1 MIAKPKQRPETLAHF
16 AETARTEKRRD
27 ESEERE
33 LRHLHDL
40 QLSEGEDEIVL
51 DETDIDVTLEEDD
64 ELADSG
70 VTDGQKPVNMNSY
83 DDDYADEDD
92 PPR

>member
-1 MIAKPKQRPETLAHF
+1 MIAKPKQRPEALAEF
-16 AETARTEKRRD
+16 DEIARKD
-27 ESEERE
+27 PNDERE
-33 LRHLHDL
+33 LRHLRDV

-70 VTDGQKPVNMNSY
+70 VTDGQKPANMNSH

-92 PPR
+92 QPR